1 MLQQACCF
9 GKDVT
14 FCPKGISFSLFS
26 RNRVARELV
35 ERMDALRTG

>member
-35 ERMDALRTG
+35 ERVDALRTG